1 MRNNNDLLLV
11 QQRLLLLLLF
21 CLMPLSRLH
30 SNNSYVQA
38 SDPDDDGDVEP
49 VVQEVDV
56 VVVGL
61 EQKYAIRGP
70 LSYGHDLLDFS
81 IDFIVSDF
89 IDDDMVGYKIY
100 DGLDCWADE
109 DDEITENSGYLV
121 SELITD
127 NITLVGDGSGER
139 TMSISMSFDP
149 DLIVNS
155 TIYNPYYSNND
166 TDTDTDTD
174 NDSNNIT
181 DTDDTD
187 VIDIDTA
194 DRGIVEI
201 CLRFSNYN
209 ADKDSSNTFE
219 VNFVENPIV
228 IVLDFMGD
236 IDSDFDMEVDMEI
249 AESDILESNTTTGGI
264 TLVLFG

>member
-1 MRNNNDLLLV
+1 LL
-11 QQRLLLLLLF
+11 
-21 CLMPLSRLH
+21 PS
-30 SNNSYVQA
+30 
-38 SDPDDDGDVEP
+38 DDDDDDVAP
-49 VVQEVDV
+49 IIQEVDV

-109 DDEITENSGYLV
+109 DDEITENPGYLV

-166 TDTDTDTD
+166 TDTDTDIGID
-174 NDSNNIT
+174 IDSNNIT
-181 DTDDTD
+181 NTDTDSNNITHTDDTD
-187 VIDIDTA
+187 TDAIDIDTI

-209 ADKDSSNTFE
+209 MDKDSSSNSAFE

-249 AESDILESNTTTGGI
+249 AESDILESNTTTGI

>member
-1 MRNNNDLLLV
+1 MS
-11 QQRLLLLLLF
+11 
-21 CLMPLSRLH
+21 LSSLN
-30 SNNSYVQA
+30 SNKSYVHA
-38 SDPDDDGDVEP
+38 SDPDDDDDDVAP
-49 VVQEVDV
+49 IQQLDV

-109 DDEITENSGYLV
+109 DDEITKNAGYLV

-127 NITLVGDGSGER
+127 NVTLVGDGSGER

-166 TDTDTDTD
+166 TDIEIDI
-174 NDSNNIT
+174 DSNNIT
-181 DTDDTD
+181 DADADNNNITDTDDTDDTD
-187 VIDIDTA
+187 VIDIDTT

-209 ADKDSSNTFE
+209 MDKDSSSNNAFE

-249 AESDILESNTTTGGI
+249 AESDILESNTTTGI

>member
-1 MRNNNDLLLV
+1 LTD
-11 QQRLLLLLLF
+11 
-21 CLMPLSRLH
+21 S
-30 SNNSYVQA
+30 
-38 SDPDDDGDVEP
+38 G
-49 VVQEVDV
+49 
-56 VVVGL
+56 VGFL
-61 EQKYAIRGP
+61 G
-70 LSYGHDLLDFS
+70 
-81 IDFIVSDF
+81 IVSDF

-174 NDSNNIT
+174 SNNMT

-187 VIDIDTA
+187 VTDIIDTT

-236 IDSDFDMEVDMEI
+236 IDFDMEVDMEI
-249 AESDILESNTTTGGI
+249 AESDILESNTTTGI